1 MVRLNNNSMEV
12 LSDELRRAKFRLENL
27 ALSHEKKTSYLT
39 EKLEELANPK
49 PMSEKELQSDKLQ
62 LGQQSE
68 VLQQR
73 VSPAVV
79 TVREIKF
86 RDSNLDEV
94 LSIMERKIQ
103 DQESINDRAYTGVI
117 ARIADL

>member
-49 PMSEKELQSDKLQ
+49 PMSEKELQSD
-62 LGQQSE
+62 
-68 VLQQR
+68 
-73 VSPAVV
+73 
-79 TVREIKF
+79 
-86 RDSNLDEV
+86 
-94 LSIMERKIQ
+94 
-103 DQESINDRAYTGVI
+103 
-117 ARIADL
+117 